1 MAEVVPRE
9 ANEIMSQSV
18 EKEKDGFIEEDCS
31 VYCAFPLIYDTY
43 PDEEMSSIH
52 QVDFLE

>member
-31 VYCAFPLIYDTY
+31 VYCAFPQIYDTY